1 MARPER
7 EVLERTRPRR
17 ATIRQSVM
25 PVAAGPFPADL
36 ALRRQLWRQWTHTD
50 APQGERHRQ
59 IRRATPRPIRAADI
73 ANLSIDATPGVV
85 QGLKRAI
92 VESIVDGKLRHGDR
106 ERLVARAMRLGLD
119 RFQANLLVA
128 AVQHAE
134 RTERGIPEPGD
145 VRIIRRSVRPVRR
158 TRLVAKLVG
167 VCLGLEAIGVA
178 GAVWWLNR

>member
-1 MARPER
+1 MPAAAAR
-7 EVLERTRPRR
+7 
-17 ATIRQSVM
+17 
-25 PVAAGPFPADL
+25 FPADL
-36 ALRRQLWRQWTHTD
+36 ALRRQLWRQWTQSD
-50 APQGERHRQ
+50 APQGERRQ
-59 IRRATPRPIRAADI
+59 PVRRAQPRPLTATDI
-73 ANLSIDATPGVV
+73 ASLTIDATPGVV

-92 VESIVDGKLRHGDR
+92 VDSMVDGQLSNGDR

-134 RTERGIPEPGD
+134 RSERNIPEPGD

-158 TRLVAKLVG
+158 SKLVAKLVG

-178 GAVWWLNR
+178 SVMWWLGR